1 MAKFINRLYLRYF
14 LNLVRHIKSI
24 TALKSLNF
32 EFDKFDA
39 LMPKIS
45 AAAQIRSYN

>member
-1 MAKFINRLYLRYF
+1 M
-14 LNLVRHIKSI
+14 KSI

-39 LMPKIS
+39 LYAKIS
-45 AAAQIRSYN
+45 AAGLTNT